1 MQDRKAKK
9 ENLVKK
15 VTKVYEVL
23 MELMQNLKIIF
34 VTIKLINDINF
45 KSKIHN
51 KILAIKIYYYKLNN
65 IK

>member
-15 VTKVYEVL
+15 ATKVYEVL